1 MELDWLET
9 FLAVADTGGFTAAGE
24 QVHRSQSRVSA
35 HIAALER
42 DIGVRLIDRTRRP
55 ARLTTAGKVF
65 ARRARDIVAAVG
77 AARSAVGPFRGLDE
91 GRIALHTAPCL
102 GATVFPRVVAD
113 LAAEYPG
120 LRVELVERT
129 DQDLQRWFLAE
140 GIAMAVIPAQRDSSA
155 TGLREQVLWRARFV
169 AIVPVDHELAGVG
182 GPVGLAE
189 LVRHALV
196 LCGPSAGGE
205 PEVLRMLAELGVA
218 VAPRATTDSLQMLV
232 ALVRAGVGVGVVSS
246 VAVADLDVTGLAVL
260 DVDEPALANDVAAY
274 WVEAL
279 PQTRL
284 GRRLHHAVTRAPVPE
299 GALPADRASPG
310 AEQVPPRG
318 PGGGSTE
325 Q

>member
-1 MELDWLET
+1 VELDWLET

-24 QVHRSQSRVSA
+24 LVHRSQSRVSA

-55 ARLTTAGKVF
+55 ARLTAAGTVF
-65 ARRARDIVAAVG
+65 ARHARDIVAEVG
-77 AARSAVGPFRGLDE
+77 AARSAVGPFRGQDE
-91 GRIALHTAPCL
+91 GSIALLTAPCL
-102 GATVFPRVVAD
+102 GATLFPRVLAD

-140 GIAMAVIPAQRDSSA
+140 GIAMAVIPALRGSSA
-155 TGLREQVLWRARFV
+155 TGLREQVLWRERFV
-169 AIVPVDHELAGVG
+169 AVVPVDHELAGVSD
-182 GPVGLAE
+182 PVGLAE

-196 LCGPSAGGE
+196 VCGASAGGE
-205 PEVLRMLAELGVA
+205 RDVLRMLAERGVA

-274 WVEAL
+274 WDEAL

-284 GRRLHHAVTRAPVPE
+284 GRRLHRAVTGAPVPE
-299 GALPADRASPG
+299 GALPVERASQG
-310 AEQVPPRG
+310 GEQVPSRG
-318 PGGGSTE
+318 PGGGRTE